1 MASEIASLFIKMTA
15 DSAQLRSD
23 LQQVRNSTKAMESQM
38 TRASR
43 VIAGAFAGISAAVVV
58 SQFARMTR
66 AVIDAGDAAAKM
78 AQKVGASVEDISAL
92 SYSAELSD
100 VSIQQ
105 LETALVRLNKT
116 LGSSD
121 TAADKVRAVLSALD
135 IAGGNTYDVIG
146 QLADRFAVMEDG
158 AAKTAAAT
166 AIFGRSGAALIPML
180 NGGSRA
186 IAENREELEALGAM
200 MTADL
205 AKASEQVNDDM
216 TRLQTA
222 MKGIGIQIAQT
233 AVPALADMTQGM
245 VAWLA
250 TGNRVEDMANRIK
263 IAFESMGVAI
273 KISAGFIAGGLV
285 GGVPGALVGAG
296 VAGVDELLDR
306 AEERRNTGQSVTG
319 MIERTGPA
327 QETSGV
333 DKYSDRLR
341 TLFADLKAAQ
351 EAEKSTAAT
360 IAEAQRARDQQQ
372 AAIQG
377 VIDSLERE
385 RDTLGMGAAA
395 VVAYDLAAQGATP
408 AQIAFAE
415 SIVRV
420 TEAAKADI
428 AIMEQDM
435 RAREELAAE
444 IQQIAAETF
453 GALMTEEAAM
463 RTAAARREEIVRQ
476 AVADHIIAEERGAAI
491 IAGIHE
497 KLNRDIQD
505 RAEKTKDQFTAFAEE
520 AARGSQDA
528 MADTLFGWMQGEFG
542 NIAQDFKR
550 MLDRMVANAL
560 AARLGEALFGAG
572 FGAGGG
578 SELGGLFGKIAGVFG
593 GKRAA
598 GGPVSPGRAYLVGEK
613 GPELMVPSGVG
624 RIVPN
629 DQIGGG
635 GVVVHLNVSGV
646 RDSADLRQSSGQVAA
661 QAGLAVQRALRRNT

>member
-1 MASEIASLFIKMTA
+1 MASEIASLFIKLTA

-23 LQQVRNSTKAMESQM
+23 LQQVRKSTQAMESQM
-38 TRASR
+38 MRTSR

-58 SQFARMTR
+58 TQITRMTR

-78 AQKVGASVEDISAL
+78 AQKVGVSVEDISAL

-100 VSIQQ
+100 VSVRQ
-105 LETALVRLNKT
+105 LETAMVRLNKT

-121 TAADKVRAVLSALD
+121 ESAEKVRAVLAALD
-135 IAGGNTYDVIG
+135 VVGGNTYEVIG

-200 MTADL
+200 MSADL

-222 MKGIGIQIAQT
+222 MKGLGIQLAQT
-233 AVPALADMTQGM
+233 AVPALADMTQGL

-250 TGNRVEDMANRIK
+250 TGDRVEDMANRIR
-263 IAFESMGVAI
+263 IAFDAMGVAI

-285 GGVPGALVGAG
+285 GGLPGAIVGAG
-296 VAGVDELLDR
+296 MAGADEAIDR
-306 AEERRNTGQSVTG
+306 ANDRRKAGQVATGK
-319 MIERTGPA
+319 IERTSPA
-327 QETSGV
+327 ADTRSV
-333 DKYSDRLR
+333 DKYSERLR

-351 EAEKSTAAT
+351 EAEKSTADT
-360 IAEAQRARDQQQ
+360 VSEAQRAREQQQ

-385 RDTLGMGAAA
+385 RDTLGMSAAA

-415 SIVRV
+415 SIVRA

-428 AIMEQDM
+428 EIMEQDK

-444 IQQIAAETF
+444 VQQIAADTF

-505 RAEKTKDQFTAFAEE
+505 RAKETKDQFTAFAEE
-520 AARGSQDA
+520 AARGIQDA
-528 MADTLFGWMQGEFG
+528 LADTLFGWMQGEFG
-542 NIAQDFKR
+542 NIAQDFKKL
-550 MLDRMVANAL
+550 LDRMVAQAL
-560 AARLGEALFGAG
+560 AAKIGAALFGEG

-578 SELGGLFGKIAGVFG
+578 AELGGLLGKIFG
-593 GKRAA
+593 GKRAV

-613 GPELMVPSGVG
+613 GPELMVPSGSG
-624 RIVPN
+624 RIIPN
-629 DQIGGG
+629 GQMSG
-635 GVVVHLNVSGV
+635 GVVVNLNLSGL
-646 RDSADLRQSSGQVAA
+646 RDSSDLRQSSAQVAA
-661 QAGLAVQRALRRNT
+661 QAGLAVQRAMSRNT

>member
-1 MASEIASLFIKMTA
+1 MASEIASLFIKLTA

-23 LQQVRNSTKAMESQM
+23 LQQVRKSTQAMESQM
-38 TRASR
+38 MRTSR

-58 SQFARMTR
+58 TQITRMTR

-78 AQKVGASVEDISAL
+78 AQKVGVSVEDISAL

-100 VSIQQ
+100 VSLRQ
-105 LETALVRLNKT
+105 LETAMVRLNKT

-121 TAADKVRAVLSALD
+121 ESAEKVRAVLAALD
-135 IAGGNTYDVIG
+135 VVGGNTYEVIG

-200 MTADL
+200 MSADL

-222 MKGIGIQIAQT
+222 MKGLGIQLAQT
-233 AVPALADMTQGM
+233 AVPALADMTQGL

-250 TGNRVEDMANRIK
+250 TGDRVEDMANRIR
-263 IAFESMGVAI
+263 IAFDAMGVAI

-285 GGVPGALVGAG
+285 GGLPGAIVGAG
-296 VAGVDELLDR
+296 MAGADEAIDR
-306 AEERRNTGQSVTG
+306 ANDRRKAGQVATGK
-319 MIERTGPA
+319 IERTSPA
-327 QETSGV
+327 ADTRSV
-333 DKYSDRLR
+333 DKYSERLR

-351 EAEKSTAAT
+351 EAEKSTADT
-360 IAEAQRARDQQQ
+360 VSEAQRAREQQQ

-385 RDTLGMGAAA
+385 RDTLGMSAAA

-415 SIVRV
+415 SIVRA

-428 AIMEQDM
+428 EIMEQDK

-444 IQQIAAETF
+444 VQQIAADTF

-505 RAEKTKDQFTAFAEE
+505 RAKETKDQFTAFAEE
-520 AARGSQDA
+520 AARGIQDA
-528 MADTLFGWMQGEFG
+528 LADTLFGWMQGEFG
-542 NIAQDFKR
+542 NIAQDFKKL
-550 MLDRMVANAL
+550 LDRMVAQAL
-560 AARLGEALFGAG
+560 AAKIGAALFGEG

-578 SELGGLFGKIAGVFG
+578 AELGGLLGKIFG
-593 GKRAA
+593 GKRAV

-613 GPELMVPSGVG
+613 GPELMVPSGSG
-624 RIVPN
+624 RIIPN
-629 DQIGGG
+629 GQMSG
-635 GVVVHLNVSGV
+635 GVVVNLNLSGL
-646 RDSADLRQSSGQVAA
+646 RDSSDLRQSSAQVAA
-661 QAGLAVQRALRRNT
+661 QAGLAVQRAMSRNT

>member
-1 MASEIASLFIKMTA
+1 MASEIASLFIKLTA

-23 LQQVRNSTKAMESQM
+23 LQQVRKSTQAMESQM
-38 TRASR
+38 MRTSR

-58 SQFARMTR
+58 TQITRMTR

-78 AQKVGASVEDISAL
+78 AQKFGVSVEDISAL

-100 VSIQQ
+100 VSVRQ
-105 LETALVRLNKT
+105 LETAMVRLNKT

-121 TAADKVRAVLSALD
+121 ESAEKVRAVLAALD
-135 IAGGNTYDVIG
+135 VVGGNTYEVIG

-200 MTADL
+200 MSADL

-222 MKGIGIQIAQT
+222 MKGLGIQLAQT
-233 AVPALADMTQGM
+233 AVPALADMTQGL

-250 TGNRVEDMANRIK
+250 TGDRVEDMANRIR
-263 IAFESMGVAI
+263 IAFDAMGVAI

-285 GGVPGALVGAG
+285 GGLPGAIVGAG
-296 VAGVDELLDR
+296 MAGADEAIDR
-306 AEERRNTGQSVTG
+306 ANDRRKAGQVATGK
-319 MIERTGPA
+319 IERTSPA
-327 QETSGV
+327 ADTRSV
-333 DKYSDRLR
+333 DKYSERLR

-351 EAEKSTAAT
+351 EAEKSTADT
-360 IAEAQRARDQQQ
+360 VSEAQRAREQQQ

-385 RDTLGMGAAA
+385 RDTLGMSAAA

-415 SIVRV
+415 SIVRA

-428 AIMEQDM
+428 EIMEQDK

-444 IQQIAAETF
+444 VQQIAADTF

-505 RAEKTKDQFTAFAEE
+505 RAKEMKDQFTAFAEE
-520 AARGSQDA
+520 AARGIQDA
-528 MADTLFGWMQGEFG
+528 LADTLFGWMQGEFG
-542 NIAQDFKR
+542 NIAQDFKKL
-550 MLDRMVANAL
+550 LDRMVAQAL
-560 AARLGEALFGAG
+560 AAKIGAALFGEG

-578 SELGGLFGKIAGVFG
+578 AELGGLFGKIFG
-593 GKRAA
+593 GKRAV

-613 GPELMVPSGVG
+613 GPELMVPSGSG
-624 RIVPN
+624 RIIPN
-629 DQIGGG
+629 GQMSG
-635 GVVVHLNVSGV
+635 GVVVNLNLSGL
-646 RDSADLRQSSGQVAA
+646 RDSSDLRQSSAQVAA
-661 QAGLAVQRALRRNT
+661 QAGLAVQRAMSRNT

>member
-1 MASEIASLFIKMTA
+1 MASEIASLFIKLTA

-23 LQQVRNSTKAMESQM
+23 LQQVRKSTQAMESQM
-38 TRASR
+38 MRTSR

-58 SQFARMTR
+58 TQITRMTR

-78 AQKVGASVEDISAL
+78 AQKVGVSVEDISAL

-100 VSIQQ
+100 VSVRQ
-105 LETALVRLNKT
+105 LETAMVRLNKT

-121 TAADKVRAVLSALD
+121 ESAEKVRAVLAALD
-135 IAGGNTYDVIG
+135 VVGGNTYEVIG

-200 MTADL
+200 MSADL

-222 MKGIGIQIAQT
+222 MKGLGIQLAQT
-233 AVPALADMTQGM
+233 AVPALADMTQGL

-250 TGNRVEDMANRIK
+250 TGDRVEDMANRIR
-263 IAFESMGVAI
+263 IAFDAMGVAI

-285 GGVPGALVGAG
+285 GGLPGAIVGAG
-296 VAGVDELLDR
+296 MAGADEAIDR
-306 AEERRNTGQSVTG
+306 ANDRRKAGQVATGK
-319 MIERTGPA
+319 IERTSPA
-327 QETSGV
+327 ADTRSV
-333 DKYSDRLR
+333 DKYSERLR

-351 EAEKSTAAT
+351 EAEKSTADT
-360 IAEAQRARDQQQ
+360 VSEAQRAREQQQ

-385 RDTLGMGAAA
+385 RDTLGMSAAA

-415 SIVRV
+415 SIVRA

-428 AIMEQDM
+428 EIMEQDK

-444 IQQIAAETF
+444 VQQIAADTF

-505 RAEKTKDQFTAFAEE
+505 RAKEMKDQFTAFAEE
-520 AARGSQDA
+520 AARGIQDA
-528 MADTLFGWMQGEFG
+528 LADTLFGWMQGEFG
-542 NIAQDFKR
+542 NIAQDFKKL
-550 MLDRMVANAL
+550 LDRMVAQAL
-560 AARLGEALFGAG
+560 AAKIGAAIFGEG

-578 SELGGLFGKIAGVFG
+578 AELGGLLGKIFG
-593 GKRAA
+593 GKRAV

-613 GPELMVPSGVG
+613 GPELMVPSGAG
-624 RIVPN
+624 RIIPN
-629 DQIGGG
+629 GQMSG
-635 GVVVHLNVSGV
+635 GVVVNLNLSGL
-646 RDSADLRQSSGQVAA
+646 RDSSDLRQSSAQVAA
-661 QAGLAVQRALRRNT
+661 QAGLAVQRAMSRNT

>member
-1 MASEIASLFIKMTA
+1 MASEIASLFIKLTA

-23 LQQVRNSTKAMESQM
+23 LQQVRKSTQAMESQM
-38 TRASR
+38 MRTSR

-58 SQFARMTR
+58 TQITRMTR

-78 AQKVGASVEDISAL
+78 AQKVGVSVEDISAL

-100 VSIQQ
+100 VSLRQ
-105 LETALVRLNKT
+105 LETAMVRLNKT

-121 TAADKVRAVLSALD
+121 ESAEKVRAVLAALD
-135 IAGGNTYDVIG
+135 VVGGNTYEVIG

-200 MTADL
+200 MSADL

-222 MKGIGIQIAQT
+222 MKGLGIQLAQT
-233 AVPALADMTQGM
+233 AVPALADMTHGL

-250 TGNRVEDMANRIK
+250 TGDRVEDMANRIR
-263 IAFESMGVAI
+263 IAFDAMGVAI

-285 GGVPGALVGAG
+285 GGLPGAIVGAG
-296 VAGVDELLDR
+296 MAGADEAIDR
-306 AEERRNTGQSVTG
+306 ANDRRKAGQVATGK
-319 MIERTGPA
+319 IERTSPA
-327 QETSGV
+327 ADTRSV
-333 DKYSDRLR
+333 DKYSERLR

-351 EAEKSTAAT
+351 EAEKSTADT
-360 IAEAQRARDQQQ
+360 VSEAQRAREQQQ

-385 RDTLGMGAAA
+385 RDTLGMSAAA

-415 SIVRV
+415 SIVRA

-428 AIMEQDM
+428 EIMEQDK

-444 IQQIAAETF
+444 VQQIAADTF

-505 RAEKTKDQFTAFAEE
+505 RAKEMKDQFTAFAEE
-520 AARGSQDA
+520 AARGIQDA
-528 MADTLFGWMQGEFG
+528 LADTLFGWMQGEFG
-542 NIAQDFKR
+542 NIAQDFKKL
-550 MLDRMVANAL
+550 LDRMVAQAL
-560 AARLGEALFGAG
+560 AAKIGAALFGEG

-578 SELGGLFGKIAGVFG
+578 AELGGLLGKIFG
-593 GKRAA
+593 GKRAV

-613 GPELMVPSGVG
+613 GPELMVPSGSG
-624 RIVPN
+624 RIIPN
-629 DQIGGG
+629 GQMSG
-635 GVVVHLNVSGV
+635 GVVVNLNLSGL
-646 RDSADLRQSSGQVAA
+646 RDSSDLRQSSAQVAA
-661 QAGLAVQRALRRNT
+661 QAGLAVQRAMSRNT

>member
-1 MASEIASLFIKMTA
+1 MASEIASLFIKLTA

-23 LQQVRNSTKAMESQM
+23 LQQVRKSTQAMESQM
-38 TRASR
+38 MRTSR

-58 SQFARMTR
+58 TQITRMTR

-78 AQKVGASVEDISAL
+78 AQKVGVSVEDISAL

-100 VSIQQ
+100 VSVRQ
-105 LETALVRLNKT
+105 LETAMIRLNKT

-121 TAADKVRAVLSALD
+121 DAAEKVRAVLAALD
-135 IAGGNTYDVIG
+135 VVGGNTYEVIG

-166 AIFGRSGAALIPML
+166 AIFGRAGAALIPML

-200 MTADL
+200 MSADL

-222 MKGIGIQIAQT
+222 MKGLGIQLAQMT
-233 AVPALADMTQGM
+233 VPALADMTKGL

-250 TGNRVEDMANRIK
+250 TGDRIEDMANRIR
-263 IAFESMGVAI
+263 IAFDAMGVAI

-285 GGVPGALVGAG
+285 GGLPGAIVGAG
-296 VAGVDELLDR
+296 IAGADEAIDR
-306 AEERRNTGQSVTG
+306 ANDRRKAGQIATGK
-319 MIERTGPA
+319 IERTIPA
-327 QETSGV
+327 ADTRSV
-333 DKYSDRLR
+333 DKYSERLR

-351 EAEKSTAAT
+351 EAEKGTAAT
-360 IAEAQRARDQQQ
+360 ILEAQRARERQQ

-385 RDTLGMGAAA
+385 RDTLGMSAAA

-415 SIVRV
+415 SIVRA

-428 AIMEQDM
+428 EIMEQDK

-444 IQQIAAETF
+444 VQQIAADTF

-505 RAEKTKDQFTAFAEE
+505 RAKETKDQFTAFAEE
-520 AARGSQDA
+520 AARGIQDA
-528 MADTLFGWMQGEFG
+528 LADTLFGWMQGEFG
-542 NIAQDFKR
+542 NIAQDFKKL
-550 MLDRMVANAL
+550 LDRMVAQAL
-560 AARLGEALFGAG
+560 AAKIGAALFGEG

-578 SELGGLFGKIAGVFG
+578 AELGGLFGKIFG
-593 GKRAA
+593 GKRAV

-613 GPELMVPSGVG
+613 GPELMVPSGSG
-624 RIVPN
+624 RIIPN
-629 DQIGGG
+629 GQMSG
-635 GVVVHLNVSGV
+635 GVVVNLNLSGL
-646 RDSADLRQSSGQVAA
+646 RDSSDLRQSSAQVAA
-661 QAGLAVQRALRRNT
+661 QAGIAVQRAMSRNT

>member
-1 MASEIASLFIKMTA
+1 MASEIASLFIKLTA

-23 LQQVRNSTKAMESQM
+23 LQQVRKSTQAMESQM
-38 TRASR
+38 MRTSR

-58 SQFARMTR
+58 TQITRMTR

-78 AQKVGASVEDISAL
+78 AQKFGVSVEDISAL

-100 VSIQQ
+100 VSVRQ
-105 LETALVRLNKT
+105 LETAMVRLNKT

-121 TAADKVRAVLSALD
+121 ESAEKVRAVLAALD
-135 IAGGNTYDVIG
+135 VVGGNTYEVIG

-200 MTADL
+200 MSADL

-222 MKGIGIQIAQT
+222 MKGLGIQLAQT
-233 AVPALADMTQGM
+233 AVPALADMTQGL

-250 TGNRVEDMANRIK
+250 TGDRVEDMANRIR
-263 IAFESMGVAI
+263 IAFDAMGVAI

-285 GGVPGALVGAG
+285 GGLPGAIVGAG
-296 VAGVDELLDR
+296 MAGADEAIDR
-306 AEERRNTGQSVTG
+306 ANDRRKAGQVATGK
-319 MIERTGPA
+319 IERTSPA
-327 QETSGV
+327 ADTRSV
-333 DKYSDRLR
+333 DKYSERLR

-351 EAEKSTAAT
+351 EAEKSTADT
-360 IAEAQRARDQQQ
+360 VSEAQRAREQQQ

-385 RDTLGMGAAA
+385 RDTLGMSAAA

-415 SIVRV
+415 SIVRA

-428 AIMEQDM
+428 EIMEQDK

-444 IQQIAAETF
+444 VQQIAADTF

-505 RAEKTKDQFTAFAEE
+505 RAKEMKDQFTAFAEE
-520 AARGSQDA
+520 AARGIQDA
-528 MADTLFGWMQGEFG
+528 LADTLFGWMQGEFG
-542 NIAQDFKR
+542 NIAQDFKKL
-550 MLDRMVANAL
+550 LDRMVAQAL
-560 AARLGEALFGAG
+560 AAKIGAALFGEG

-578 SELGGLFGKIAGVFG
+578 AELGGLLGKIFG
-593 GKRAA
+593 GKRAV

-613 GPELMVPSGVG
+613 GPELMVPSGSG
-624 RIVPN
+624 RIIPN
-629 DQIGGG
+629 GQMSG
-635 GVVVHLNVSGV
+635 GVVVNLNLSGL
-646 RDSADLRQSSGQVAA
+646 RDSSDLRQSSAQVAA
-661 QAGLAVQRALRRNT
+661 QAGLAVQRAMSRNT

>member
-1 MASEIASLFIKMTA
+1 MASEIASLFIKLTA

-23 LQQVRNSTKAMESQM
+23 LQQVRKSTQAMESQM
-38 TRASR
+38 MRTSR

-58 SQFARMTR
+58 TQITRMTR

-78 AQKVGASVEDISAL
+78 AQKFGVSVEDISAL

-100 VSIQQ
+100 VSVRQ
-105 LETALVRLNKT
+105 LETAMVRLNKT

-121 TAADKVRAVLSALD
+121 ESAEKVRAVLAALD
-135 IAGGNTYDVIG
+135 VVGGNTYEVIG

-200 MTADL
+200 MSADL

-222 MKGIGIQIAQT
+222 MKGLGIQLAQT
-233 AVPALADMTQGM
+233 AVPALADMTQGL

-250 TGNRVEDMANRIK
+250 TGDRVEDMANRIR
-263 IAFESMGVAI
+263 IAFDAMGVAI

-285 GGVPGALVGAG
+285 GGLPGAIVGAG
-296 VAGVDELLDR
+296 MAGADEAIDR
-306 AEERRNTGQSVTG
+306 ANDRRKAGQVATGK
-319 MIERTGPA
+319 IERTSPA
-327 QETSGV
+327 ADTRSV
-333 DKYSDRLR
+333 DKYSERLR

-351 EAEKSTAAT
+351 EAEKSTADT
-360 IAEAQRARDQQQ
+360 VSEAQRAREQQQ

-385 RDTLGMGAAA
+385 RDTLGMSAAA

-415 SIVRV
+415 SIVRA

-428 AIMEQDM
+428 EIMEQDK

-444 IQQIAAETF
+444 VQQIAADTF

-505 RAEKTKDQFTAFAEE
+505 RAKEMKDQFTAFAEE
-520 AARGSQDA
+520 AARGIQDA
-528 MADTLFGWMQGEFG
+528 LADTLFGWMQGEFG
-542 NIAQDFKR
+542 NIAQDFKKL
-550 MLDRMVANAL
+550 LDRMVAQAL
-560 AARLGEALFGAG
+560 AAKIGAALFGEG

-578 SELGGLFGKIAGVFG
+578 AELGGLFGKIFG
-593 GKRAA
+593 GKRAV

-613 GPELMVPSGVG
+613 GPELMVPSGSG
-624 RIVPN
+624 RIIPN
-629 DQIGGG
+629 GQMSG
-635 GVVVHLNVSGV
+635 GVVVNLNLSGL
-646 RDSADLRQSSGQVAA
+646 RDSSDLRQSSAQVAA
-661 QAGLAVQRALRRNT
+661 QAGIAVQRAMSRNT